1 MEFVL
6 DEGDEPLQRRLVA
19 GSPRQEE
26 LRDPFYVGNGVIL
39 YEA

>member
-26 LRDPFYVGNGVIL
+26 LRDPFCVGNGVIL